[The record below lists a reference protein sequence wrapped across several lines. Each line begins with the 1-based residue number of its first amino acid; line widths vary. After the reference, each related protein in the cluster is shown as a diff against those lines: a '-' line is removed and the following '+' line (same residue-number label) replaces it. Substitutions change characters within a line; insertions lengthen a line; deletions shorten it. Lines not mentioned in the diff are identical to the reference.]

1 MLISPSSCPSMHP
14 PEAKTTPTHSGQSL
28 LTPRALALAGGL
40 VLAAA
45 RLELVGDGLLADL
58 LSLLLV
64 DGLHQHTLVLE
75 HVTLD
80 LHFRFIAAFTNVA
93 WPGIE
98 DT

>member
-1 MLISPSSCPSMHP
+1 
-14 PEAKTTPTHSGQSL
+14 
-28 LTPRALALAGGL
+28 
-40 VLAAA
+40 
-45 RLELVGDGLLADL
+45 
-58 LSLLLV
+58 V